1 MEFANILMKF
11 YVSGLREYLHVESL
25 TVVFHVC
32 TSVME
37 GIIFNMAANM
47 TPKMAKF
54 HFKNLLS
61 YENAV
66 VTKIKWFCQS
76 MTCIHTQWR
85 ANNNFRIYMLFILF
99 WNTYIDKNNNIHLH
113 QFLFIHALQL
123 CHIRLYCV
131 CL

>member
-66 VTKIKWFCQS
+66 VTKIK
-76 MTCIHTQWR
+76 
-85 ANNNFRIYMLFILF
+85 
-99 WNTYIDKNNNIHLH
+99 
-113 QFLFIHALQL
+113 
-123 CHIRLYCV
+123 
-131 CL
+131 